1 MKTRIARRIF
11 PAIVLLALLLAGVK
25 TASAS
30 VPMTFQG
37 SYDVLIPGG
46 PKGTFEY
53 LSVYV
58 NYKGAMVGSDNN
70 EGQFYSEQK
79 MLRMTGNGKTIVGEL
94 DSCGMYYVGAIR
106 NDSDQT
112 TRKCVIFRTP
122 ANDHSMKIYNVDK
135 HLMDS
140 VPNATDFVFLQLRN
154 YDKGINLWI
163 PVGLKCE
170 RNAWISNAAANCGK
184 LVISNPNSEMLQELG
199 NLNFVYC
206 IYTNSEMIKIIF
218 PDGQFTE
225 KSLSS
230 QDTEWGR
237 LKLDLGKRDIPDLGN
252 VELILRFYFG
262 E

>member
-106 NDSDQT
+106 NDSDICPCNLRCIVILIPFSNLQILSPIHT
-112 TRKCVIFRTP
+112 ITFLQASPDYSTGNDIFR
-122 ANDHSMKIYNVDK
+122 K
-135 HLMDS
+135 
-140 VPNATDFVFLQLRN
+140 ATVQ
-154 YDKGINLWI
+154 I
-163 PVGLKCE
+163 
-170 RNAWISNAAANCGK
+170 CGH
-184 LVISNPNSEMLQELG
+184 NS
-199 NLNFVYC
+199 
-206 IYTNSEMIKIIF
+206 
-218 PDGQFTE
+218 
-225 KSLSS
+225 SLY
-230 QDTEWGR
+230 W
-237 LKLDLGKRDIPDLGN
+237 
-252 VELILRFYFG
+252 
-262 E
+262 